1 MNNALPTPPKPGL
14 KLLNAG
20 FSLNEQALL
29 YPAGDRARPSS
40 TSATSSFIY
49 SRRLLPAPSERGGRP
64 ADSRRR
70 RVARGFLPAPGRGRR
85 PPRAA
90 PARRPAAAAGRRTER
105 PFPGFRRPTR
115 HVRPGSPGTAGSRP
129 GARHCPAGNT
139 AVAVA
144 CPHRPGPAAPGTARR
159 AAVRRQTAARPA
171 EAPPPRLEGRGAA
184 PLRAPSLP
192 PHPPALPGPP
202 RLTLPHSQP
211 VSFLI
216 SSISSSRSSVD
227 AREPIAA
234 PGPERKGR
242 AAARCRGELRSR
254 RATAVPQPPPPQHG
268 PDRGRPAL
276 LRGRPSPHRLLSPR
290 PPRPVRPGPHRPP
303 HPAPQPPGARRGR
316 PARMRA
322 ARPAKGAGVI
332 IPRRPLQ
339 PRQRRAYCSQP
350 GGAALA
356 ALRKFPFRDWVRA
369 PMAPPPGRG
378 RGLPCRVLQVSGW
391 GSLVPA
397 VPSSRMA
404 LSSERFGAIVG
415 RTVKIT
421 LKCGVFQGVLQHVN
435 PDRSLLLRT
444 GRRRRRRRAGPRR
457 AASPQLVRGSGRG
470 AGRPGA
476 VSPVAEG
483 RELENGRLARRWT
496 LRHRWRGKA
505 DTPSVS
511 AGAFREAKRALGRR
525 KRKVGVSSTCLC
537 SQLWDRVGVAAL
549 SCALLGARSSY
560 GNPLL

>member
-290 PPRPVRPGPHRPP
+290 PPRPVPSGPALTARLTPP
-303 HPAPQPPGARRGR
+303 
-316 PARMRA
+316 
-322 ARPAKGAGVI
+322 
-332 IPRRPLQ
+332 LS
-339 PRQRRAYCSQP
+339 RRAPAEADPRACAQHALPKAQASSSL
-350 GGAALA
+350 GGHYS
-356 ALRKFPFRDWVRA
+356 
-369 PMAPPPGRG
+369 RG
-378 RGLPCRVLQVSGW
+378 RGGPT
-391 GSLVPA
+391 A
-397 VPSSRMA
+397 PS
-404 LSSERFGAIVG
+404 
-415 RTVKIT
+415 
-421 LKCGVFQGVLQHVN
+421 
-435 PDRSLLLRT
+435 
-444 GRRRRRRRAGPRR
+444 RAGRLWPPSGNFPSVIGCGLRWLRPRGVGGASLAVCRRCLAGGASFPPSR
-457 AASPQLVRGSGRG
+457 AAVWPSAASASVPLWGEPLKSP
-470 AGRPGA
+470 
-476 VSPVAEG
+476 
-483 RELENGRLARRWT
+483 
-496 LRHRWRGKA
+496 
-505 DTPSVS
+505 
-511 AGAFREAKRALGRR
+511 
-525 KRKVGVSSTCLC
+525 
-537 SQLWDRVGVAAL
+537 
-549 SCALLGARSSY
+549 
-560 GNPLL
+560 